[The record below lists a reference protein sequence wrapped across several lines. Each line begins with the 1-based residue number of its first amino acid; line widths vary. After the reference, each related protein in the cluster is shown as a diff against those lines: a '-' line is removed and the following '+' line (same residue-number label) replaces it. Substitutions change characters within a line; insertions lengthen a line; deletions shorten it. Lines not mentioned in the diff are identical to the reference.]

1 MAYIQPGQLCQAL
14 DAVLNR
20 IFVDEKRLGNGLNR
34 ALCTEKGLQKA
45 DLLGNFAV
53 AAVPKDLFQVG
64 LLPVPGYVVHQQ
76 LYVQRFVAADIRIA
90 VGGGVPG
97 PVGLQIGLVEVFRR
111 AVDAED
117 HLHIQLLTDLPAEGP
132 AQGDHFLRALLA
144 HQQDLPGGIAQQ
156 DAALLADTGIQRLVD
171 LLQDHLAVQGVRVF
185 FPVPGGGNNA
195 APGTANIDAQGEAA
209 LGKRPG
215 VVQPGAQNPVLQK
228 AAAHT
233 QVQLPVVQLGPF
245 PDEDLRHFLDDLAVF
260 DDGVVVAGD
269 ADDSLELPIHHNGQI
284 DAPAHIGQLVFQLR
298 CDVKFRKVLGD
309 DAVGPLVEFADPG
322 RVVAGDDVPGLV
334 HQIDILPDQ
343 LADLFHD
350 LLGAF
355 LRDPHGQ
362 SASLYLPSWIPVR
375 YS

>member
-1 MAYIQPGQLCQAL
+1 M
-14 DAVLNR
+14 
-20 IFVDEKRLGNGLNR
+20 
-34 ALCTEKGLQKA
+34 
-45 DLLGNFAV
+45 
-53 AAVPKDLFQVG
+53 
-64 LLPVPGYVVHQQ
+64 
-76 LYVQRFVAADIRIA
+76 
-90 VGGGVPG
+90 
-97 PVGLQIGLVEVFRR
+97 
-111 AVDAED
+111 
-117 HLHIQLLTDLPAEGP
+117 
-132 AQGDHFLRALLA
+132 
-144 HQQDLPGGIAQQ
+144 
-156 DAALLADTGIQRLVD
+156 
-171 LLQDHLAVQGVRVF
+171 
-185 FPVPGGGNNA
+185 
-195 APGTANIDAQGEAA
+195 
-209 LGKRPG
+209 
-215 VVQPGAQNPVLQK
+215 
-228 AAAHT
+228 HT

-269 ADDSLELPIHHNGQI
+269 SDDSLELPIHHNGQI

-298 CDVKFRKVLGD
+298 CNVKFRKVLGD